1 MDLCDDPR
9 SENPDNTG
17 TGFSN
22 VRMKSTRKMQ
32 HFPRQTFYKELRF
45 RQKYKSKVLLRE
57 VLPPASEHPVAHNIV
72 IGAKLPRPP
81 HTHTTNVAPSQAAK
95 YYILGANIFPGN
107 TEIFPQEI
115 QILNLS
121 RKYFPGHRSSH
132 FRCEIT
138 VCFAKKGRA
147 VFFTFKPFMLGPPR
161 KICLARNC
169 QLNEPE

>member
-1 MDLCDDPR
+1 M
-9 SENPDNTG
+9 
-17 TGFSN
+17 
-22 VRMKSTRKMQ
+22 
-32 HFPRQTFYKELRF
+32 
-45 RQKYKSKVLLRE
+45 LRE

-169 QLNEPE
+169 QLNEPESEDVGVHTLYTHCDSHKTRGVKL